1 MRIKQV
7 IKLVKKSKVLNK
19 QEKREL
25 IIKGLIET
33 IVNAYKFI
41 IKLPF
46 IILGM
51 LFVTIEMVFGYI
63 VEWADLIEQVF
74 HCIVDWLEDKLPELA
89 LTKGQARDKL
99 INEIKQDKFKVK

>member
-7 IKLVKKSKVLNK
+7 IKLINKSNVLNK
-19 QEKREL
+19 QEKRKL
-25 IIKGLIET
+25 IVKGLIET
-33 IVNAYKFI
+33 VVNAYKFI

-46 IILGM
+46 IILGI
-51 LFVTIEMVFGYI
+51 LFATIEMVFSYI
-63 VEWADLIEQVF
+63 VELTDLIEQVF

-99 INEIKQDKFKVK
+99 IEEIKQNKFQIK

>member
-7 IKLVKKSKVLNK
+7 IKLVNKSKILNE

-25 IIKGLIET
+25 IVKGLIET

-46 IILGM
+46 IILGI
-51 LFVTIEMVFGYI
+51 LFATIEMIFSYI
-63 VEWADLIEQVF
+63 VEFTDLIEQVF
-74 HCIVDWLEDKLPELA
+74 HCTVDWLEDRLPELA
-89 LTKGQARDKL
+89 LTKGTSK
-99 INEIKQDKFKVK
+99 K

>member
-7 IKLVKKSKVLNK
+7 IKLINKSKILSK

-25 IIKGLIET
+25 IVKGLIET
-33 IVNAYKFI
+33 VVNAYKFI

-46 IILGM
+46 IILGI
-51 LFVTIEMVFGYI
+51 LFATIEMVFSYI
-63 VEWADLIEQVF
+63 VEFADLIEQVF

-99 INEIKQDKFKVK
+99 MEEIKQNKFQVK